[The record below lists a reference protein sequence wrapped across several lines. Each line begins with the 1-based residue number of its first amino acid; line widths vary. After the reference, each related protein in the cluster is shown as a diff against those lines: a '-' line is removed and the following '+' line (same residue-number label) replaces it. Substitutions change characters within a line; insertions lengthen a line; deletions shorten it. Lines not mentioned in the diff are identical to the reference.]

1 MRKIFGK
8 FVSVTLAAVVIVM
21 FALSSDD
28 KWCSR
33 VDKAFDESAL
43 GSFLNE
49 SKAGYGRYATGLP
62 GQAASVLAD
71 SGENGEN
78 GENGGTGENGGN
90 GGTEQDTGQT
100 ADTASTHR
108 ATDRDYEETDK
119 ISDGISVEGVY
130 ACGRLTG
137 IYEQTEGV
145 LVVNTTEVTDE
156 DGKKVNPADKK
167 VQCGDYIISV
177 NGRTVADK
185 EELSEAVN
193 DIMKEYDERHEDV
206 SNEEK
211 IYGDKSGTVESQK
224 EIINENKSDSGE
236 IKSEIN
242 KRMVKIK
249 FLRGGEEMSADITPV
264 RKDDGRYYMGI
275 WVKDDLAGIGTIT
288 YYTKDGRFGAL
299 GHGIGDGTQSG
310 NLLYANSGDLYS
322 MKLTKI
328 KKGKSGAPG
337 EIGGV
342 VYFGKKSHIGTL
354 DCNSNLGIY
363 GQLDSDELSEY
374 AAEDT
379 YYPVAGKDE
388 IHTGSAQMI
397 SEISGKLEKYN
408 LEITNIDKK
417 ATDTNKGMEL
427 KVTDDRLIELSGGI
441 VQGTSG
447 SPIIQ
452 DGKIIGAVTH
462 VFVDDPTGGYGI
474 CIDEML

>member
-1 MRKIFGK
+1 
-8 FVSVTLAAVVIVM
+8 
-21 FALSSDD
+21 
-28 KWCSR
+28 
-33 VDKAFDESAL
+33 
-43 GSFLNE
+43 
-49 SKAGYGRYATGLP
+49 
-62 GQAASVLAD
+62 
-71 SGENGEN
+71 
-78 GENGGTGENGGN
+78 
-90 GGTEQDTGQT
+90 
-100 ADTASTHR
+100 
-108 ATDRDYEETDK
+108 
-119 ISDGISVEGVY
+119 
-130 ACGRLTG
+130 
-137 IYEQTEGV
+137 
-145 LVVNTTEVTDE
+145 
-156 DGKKVNPADKK
+156 
-167 VQCGDYIISV
+167 
-177 NGRTVADK
+177 
-185 EELSEAVN
+185 
-193 DIMKEYDERHEDV
+193 
-206 SNEEK
+206 
-211 IYGDKSGTVESQK
+211 
-224 EIINENKSDSGE
+224 
-236 IKSEIN
+236 
-242 KRMVKIK
+242 
-249 FLRGGEEMSADITPV
+249 MSADITPV
-264 RKDDGRYYMGI
+264 RMDDGRYYMGI

-379 YYPVAGKDE
+379 YYLVAGKDE

>member
-1 MRKIFGK
+1 MRKFFGK
-8 FVSVTLAAVVIVM
+8 FVSVTLAAAVIAM

-78 GENGGTGENGGN
+78 GENGGTGENSGN
-90 GGTEQDTGQT
+90 GGTEQGIGQT
-100 ADTASTHR
+100 ADTASTH
-108 ATDRDYEETDK
+108 RDYEETDK

-167 VQCGDYIISV
+167 VQCGDYILSV

-193 DIMKEYDERHEDV
+193 DIMKEYDERHEDE
-206 SNEEK
+206 SNE
-211 IYGDKSGTVESQK
+211 DKSGTVESQK
-224 EIINENKSDSGE
+224 EIINKNKSDSGE

-242 KRMVKIK
+242 KRRVKIK
-249 FLRGGEEMSADITPV
+249 FLRGGEKMSADITPV
-264 RKDDGRYYMGI
+264 RMDDGRYYMGI

-328 KKGKSGAPG
+328 KKGKAGAPG

>member
-1 MRKIFGK
+1 MRKFFGK
-8 FVSVTLAAVVIVM
+8 FVSVTLAAAVIAM

-78 GENGGTGENGGN
+78 GENGGNGGN
-90 GGTEQDTGQT
+90 GENSGNEQDIGQT

-119 ISDGISVEGVY
+119 ISDGIRVEGVY

-156 DGKKVNPADKK
+156 DGKKVNPADKR
-167 VQCGDYIISV
+167 VQCGDYILSV

-193 DIMKEYDERHEDV
+193 DIMKEYDE
-206 SNEEK
+206 
-211 IYGDKSGTVESQK
+211 SGTVESQK
-224 EIINENKSDSGE
+224 EIINENKSDSDE

-249 FLRGGEEMSADITPV
+249 FLRGGKEMSADITPV
-264 RKDDGRYYMGI
+264 RMDDGRYYMGI

-328 KKGKSGAPG
+328 KKGKAGAPG

>member
-1 MRKIFGK
+1 MRKFFGK
-8 FVSVTLAAVVIVM
+8 FVSVTLAAAVIAM

-33 VDKAFDESAL
+33 VDKAFDESVL
-43 GSFLNE
+43 GSFLSE
-49 SKAGYGRYATGLP
+49 SKGDYGRYATGLS
-62 GQAASVLAD
+62 GQTASVSAD

-78 GENGGTGENGGN
+78 GENGGNDGNGGN
-90 GGTEQDTGQT
+90 GGTGQVIGQT
-100 ADTASTHR
+100 ADTAPADR
-108 ATDRDYEETDK
+108 ATDSDYQETGK
-119 ISDGISVEGVY
+119 ICDSTGVEGVY

-167 VQCGDYIISV
+167 VKCGDYILSV

-193 DIMKEYDERHEDV
+193 DIMKEYDENLDESLKDKGNED
-206 SNEEK
+206 K
-211 IYGDKSGTVESQK
+211 
-224 EIINENKSDSGE
+224 

-242 KRMVKIK
+242 KRTVNIK
-249 FLRGGEEMSADITPV
+249 FLRGGEEMSADIAPV
-264 RKDDGRYYMGI
+264 RMDDGRYYMGI

-288 YYTKDGRFGAL
+288 YYTKNGRFGAL

-328 KKGKSGAPG
+328 KKGKAGTPG

-408 LEITNIDKK
+408 LEITNVDKK

-427 KVTDDRLIELSGGI
+427 KVTDERLIELSGGI

>member
-1 MRKIFGK
+1 MRKFFGK
-8 FVSVTLAAVVIVM
+8 FVSVTLAAAVIAM

-78 GENGGTGENGGN
+78 GENGGNGGN
-90 GGTEQDTGQT
+90 GENSGNEQDIGQT

-119 ISDGISVEGVY
+119 ISDGIRVEGVY

-156 DGKKVNPADKK
+156 DGKKVNPADKR
-167 VQCGDYIISV
+167 VQCGDYILSV

-193 DIMKEYDERHEDV
+193 DIMKEYDE
-206 SNEEK
+206 
-211 IYGDKSGTVESQK
+211 SGTVESQK
-224 EIINENKSDSGE
+224 EIINENKSDSDE

-249 FLRGGEEMSADITPV
+249 FLRGGKEMSADITPV
-264 RKDDGRYYMGI
+264 RMDDGRYYMGI

-462 VFVDDPTGGYGI
+462 V
-474 CIDEML
+474 

>member
-1 MRKIFGK
+1 MRKFFGK
-8 FVSVTLAAVVIVM
+8 FVSITLAAAVIAM

-49 SKAGYGRYATGLP
+49 SKAGYRRYATGLP

-78 GENGGTGENGGN
+78 GENGGT
-90 GGTEQDTGQT
+90 EQDIGQT
-100 ADTASTHR
+100 VDTASTHR
-108 ATDRDYEETDK
+108 VADRDYEETDK

-167 VQCGDYIISV
+167 VQCGDYILSV
-177 NGRTVADK
+177 NGRTVTDK

-193 DIMKEYDERHEDV
+193 DIMKQYDERHED
-206 SNEEK
+206 E
-211 IYGDKSGTVESQK
+211 SGTVESQK
-224 EIINENKSDSGE
+224 EIINENKSDSGK

-249 FLRGGEEMSADITPV
+249 FLRGGEKMSADITPV
-264 RKDDGRYYMGI
+264 RMDDGRYYMGI

-328 KKGKSGAPG
+328 KKGKAGAPG

-427 KVTDDRLIELSGGI
+427 KVTDNRLIELSGGI

>member
-1 MRKIFGK
+1 MRKFFGK
-8 FVSVTLAAVVIVM
+8 FVSVTLAAAVIVM

-33 VDKAFDESAL
+33 VDKAFDESVL
-43 GSFLNE
+43 GSFLSE
-49 SKAGYGRYATGLP
+49 SKGDYGRYATGLS
-62 GQAASVLAD
+62 GQTASVSAD

-78 GENGGTGENGGN
+78 GGNDGNVGTG
-90 GGTEQDTGQT
+90 QVIGQT
-100 ADTASTHR
+100 AHTASTDR
-108 ATDRDYEETDK
+108 ATDSDYQETGK
-119 ISDGISVEGVY
+119 ICDGKSVEGVY

-167 VQCGDYIISV
+167 VKCGDYILSV

-193 DIMKEYDERHEDV
+193 DIMKQYDE
-206 SNEEK
+206 SND
-211 IYGDKSGTVESQK
+211 DK
-224 EIINENKSDSGE
+224 

-242 KRMVKIK
+242 KRTVKIK
-249 FLRGGEEMSADITPV
+249 FLRGGEEMSADIAPV
-264 RKDDGRYYMGI
+264 RMDDGRYYMGI

-328 KKGKSGAPG
+328 KKGKAGTPG

-379 YYPVAGKDE
+379 YYPVACKDE

-427 KVTDDRLIELSGGI
+427 KVTDERLIELSGGI

>member
-1 MRKIFGK
+1 MRKFFGK
-8 FVSVTLAAVVIVM
+8 FVSVTLAAVVIAM

-62 GQAASVLAD
+62 GQTASVLAD
-71 SGENGEN
+71 SGENGGN
-78 GENGGTGENGGN
+78 GENS
-90 GGTEQDTGQT
+90 GTEQDIGQT

-167 VQCGDYIISV
+167 VQCGDYILSV

-193 DIMKEYDERHEDV
+193 DIMKQYDESHED
-206 SNEEK
+206 K
-211 IYGDKSGTVESQK
+211 CGTVESQK

-242 KRMVKIK
+242 KRMVKVK
-249 FLRGGEEMSADITPV
+249 FLRGGEKMSADITPV
-264 RKDDGRYYMGI
+264 RMDDGRYYMGI

-388 IHTGSAQMI
+388 IHTGRAQMI

>member
-1 MRKIFGK
+1 MRKFFGK
-8 FVSVTLAAVVIVM
+8 FVSVTLAAAVIAM

-78 GENGGTGENGGN
+78 GENGGNGGN
-90 GGTEQDTGQT
+90 GENSGNEQDIGQT

-119 ISDGISVEGVY
+119 ISDGIRVEGVY

-156 DGKKVNPADKK
+156 DGKKVNPADKR
-167 VQCGDYIISV
+167 VQCGDYILSV

-193 DIMKEYDERHEDV
+193 DIMKEYDE
-206 SNEEK
+206 
-211 IYGDKSGTVESQK
+211 SGTVESQK
-224 EIINENKSDSGE
+224 EIINENKSGSDE

-249 FLRGGEEMSADITPV
+249 FLRGGKEMSADITPV
-264 RKDDGRYYMGI
+264 RMDDGRYYMGI

>member
-1 MRKIFGK
+1 MRKFFGK
-8 FVSVTLAAVVIVM
+8 FVSVTLAAAVIAM

-33 VDKAFDESAL
+33 VDKAFDESVL
-43 GSFLNE
+43 GSFLSE
-49 SKAGYGRYATGLP
+49 SKGDYGRYATGLS
-62 GQAASVLAD
+62 GQTASVSAD

-78 GENGGTGENGGN
+78 GGNDGNGGTG
-90 GGTEQDTGQT
+90 QVIGQT
-100 ADTASTHR
+100 ADTASTDR
-108 ATDRDYEETDK
+108 ATDSDYQETGK
-119 ISDGISVEGVY
+119 ICDGTRVEGVY

-167 VQCGDYIISV
+167 VKCGDYILSV

-193 DIMKEYDERHEDV
+193 DIMKQYDE
-206 SNEEK
+206 SND
-211 IYGDKSGTVESQK
+211 DK
-224 EIINENKSDSGE
+224 

-242 KRMVKIK
+242 KRTVKIK
-249 FLRGGEEMSADITPV
+249 FLRGGEEMSADIAPV
-264 RKDDGRYYMGI
+264 RMDDGRYYMGI

-328 KKGKSGAPG
+328 KKGKAGTPG

-417 ATDTNKGMEL
+417 AADTNKGMEL
-427 KVTDDRLIELSGGI
+427 KVTDERLIELSGGI

>member
-1 MRKIFGK
+1 MRKFFGK
-8 FVSVTLAAVVIVM
+8 FVSVTLAAAVIAM

-33 VDKAFDESAL
+33 VDKAFDESVL
-43 GSFLNE
+43 GSFLSE
-49 SKAGYGRYATGLP
+49 SKGDYGRYATGLS
-62 GQAASVLAD
+62 GQTASVSAD

-78 GENGGTGENGGN
+78 GGNDGNGGTG
-90 GGTEQDTGQT
+90 QVIGQT
-100 ADTASTHR
+100 ADTVPA
-108 ATDRDYEETDK
+108 DRDTDSDYQETGK
-119 ISDGISVEGVY
+119 ICDGTRVEGVY

-167 VQCGDYIISV
+167 VKCGDYILSV

-193 DIMKEYDERHEDV
+193 DIMKEYDENLDESLKDK
-206 SNEEK
+206 SNE
-211 IYGDKSGTVESQK
+211 DK
-224 EIINENKSDSGE
+224 

-242 KRMVKIK
+242 KRTVKIK
-249 FLRGGEEMSADITPV
+249 FLRGGEEMSADIAPV
-264 RKDDGRYYMGI
+264 RMDDGRYYMGI

-328 KKGKSGAPG
+328 KKGKAGTPG

-427 KVTDDRLIELSGGI
+427 KVTDERLIELSGGI

-474 CIDEML
+474 CIDKML

>member
-1 MRKIFGK
+1 MRKFFGK
-8 FVSVTLAAVVIVM
+8 FVSVTLAAAVIAM

-33 VDKAFDESAL
+33 VDKAFDESVL
-43 GSFLNE
+43 GSFLSE
-49 SKAGYGRYATGLP
+49 SKGDYGRYATGLS
-62 GQAASVLAD
+62 GQTASVSAD

-78 GENGGTGENGGN
+78 GGNDGNGGN
-90 GGTEQDTGQT
+90 GGTGQVIGQT
-100 ADTASTHR
+100 ADTAPADR
-108 ATDRDYEETDK
+108 ATDSDYQETGK
-119 ISDGISVEGVY
+119 ICDSTGVEGVY

-167 VQCGDYIISV
+167 VKCGDYILSV

-193 DIMKEYDERHEDV
+193 DIMKEYDENLDESLKDKGNED
-206 SNEEK
+206 K
-211 IYGDKSGTVESQK
+211 
-224 EIINENKSDSGE
+224 

-242 KRMVKIK
+242 KRTVNIK
-249 FLRGGEEMSADITPV
+249 FLRGGEEMSADIAPV
-264 RKDDGRYYMGI
+264 RMDDGRYYMGI

-288 YYTKDGRFGAL
+288 YYTKNGRFGAL

-328 KKGKSGAPG
+328 KKGKAGTPG

>member
-1 MRKIFGK
+1 MESASELIGRAVRELSQ
-8 FVSVTLAAVVIVM
+8 VSGYDTDVE
-21 FALSSDD
+21 ALESQLSEIDSLLSDFNHEI
-28 KWCSR
+28 SGYISQ
-33 VDKAFDESAL
+33 AEFDEETFYETQKRLDEINHLKSKYGNSIDDILIA
-43 GSFLNE
+43 LNE
-49 SKAGYGRYATGLP
+49 KRERI
-62 GQAASVLAD
+62 SVLNDYD
-71 SGENGEN
+71 SYLQKL
-78 GENGGTGENGGN
+78 
-90 GGTEQDTGQT
+90 EQQL
-100 ADTASTHR
+100 AKKEKELAQ
-108 ATDRDYEETDK
+108 
-119 ISDGISVEGVY
+119 ISDEVSEIRQGSAVK
-130 ACGRLTG
+130 
-137 IYEQTEGV
+137 
-145 LVVNTTEVTDE
+145 LV
-156 DGKKVNPADKK
+156 
-167 VQCGDYIISV
+167 S
-177 NGRTVADK
+177 
-185 EELSEAVN
+185 
-193 DIMKEYDERHEDV
+193 
-206 SNEEK
+206 
-211 IYGDKSGTVESQK
+211 
-224 EIINENKSDSGE
+224 E
-236 IKSEIN
+236 IKLEIN

-249 FLRGGEEMSADITPV
+249 FLRGGKEMSADITPV
-264 RKDDGRYYMGI
+264 RMDDGRYYMGI

>member
-1 MRKIFGK
+1 MRKFFGK
-8 FVSVTLAAVVIVM
+8 FVSVTLAAAVIAM

-33 VDKAFDESAL
+33 VDKAFDESVL
-43 GSFLNE
+43 GSFLSE
-49 SKAGYGRYATGLP
+49 SKGDYGRYATGLS
-62 GQAASVLAD
+62 GQTASVSAD

-78 GENGGTGENGGN
+78 GGNDGNVGTG
-90 GGTEQDTGQT
+90 QAIGQT
-100 ADTASTHR
+100 AETASTDR
-108 ATDRDYEETDK
+108 ATDSDYQETGKMCD
-119 ISDGISVEGVY
+119 STGVEGVY

-167 VQCGDYIISV
+167 VKCGDYILSV

-193 DIMKEYDERHEDV
+193 DIMKQYDE
-206 SNEEK
+206 SNDGK
-211 IYGDKSGTVESQK
+211 
-224 EIINENKSDSGE
+224 

-242 KRMVKIK
+242 KRTVKIK
-249 FLRGGEEMSADITPV
+249 FLRGGEEMSADIAPV
-264 RKDDGRYYMGI
+264 RMDDGRYYMGI

-328 KKGKSGAPG
+328 KKGKAGTPG

-363 GQLDSDELSEY
+363 GQLDSEELSEY

-427 KVTDDRLIELSGGI
+427 KVTDERLIELSGGI

>member
-1 MRKIFGK
+1 MRKFFGK
-8 FVSVTLAAVVIVM
+8 FVSVTLAAAVIAM

-33 VDKAFDESAL
+33 VDKAFDESVL
-43 GSFLNE
+43 GSFLSE
-49 SKAGYGRYATGLP
+49 SKGDYGRYATGLS
-62 GQAASVLAD
+62 GQAASVSAD

-78 GENGGTGENGGN
+78 GGTG
-90 GGTEQDTGQT
+90 QAIGQT
-100 ADTASTHR
+100 ADTAPAER
-108 ATDRDYEETDK
+108 ATDSDYQETGK
-119 ISDGISVEGVY
+119 ICDSTGVEGVY

-167 VQCGDYIISV
+167 VKCGDYILSV

-193 DIMKEYDERHEDV
+193 DIMKEYDE
-206 SNEEK
+206 SND
-211 IYGDKSGTVESQK
+211 DK
-224 EIINENKSDSGE
+224 

-242 KRMVKIK
+242 KRTVKIK
-249 FLRGGEEMSADITPV
+249 FLRGGEEMSADIAPV
-264 RKDDGRYYMGI
+264 RMDDGRYYMGI

-328 KKGKSGAPG
+328 KKGKAGTPG

-427 KVTDDRLIELSGGI
+427 KVTDERLIELSGGI

>member
-1 MRKIFGK
+1 MRKFFGK
-8 FVSVTLAAVVIVM
+8 FVSVTLAAAVIAM

-78 GENGGTGENGGN
+78 SGNGGNGGN
-90 GGTEQDTGQT
+90 GGTEQGIGQT

-119 ISDGISVEGVY
+119 ISDGISVKGVY

-167 VQCGDYIISV
+167 VKCGDYILSV

-193 DIMKEYDERHEDV
+193 DIMKEYDENLKDKSNEDK
-206 SNEEK
+206 SHEEK
-211 IYGDKSGTVESQK
+211 INEEQEVKSK
-224 EIINENKSDSGE
+224 
-236 IKSEIN
+236 IN
-242 KRMVKIK
+242 KRTVNIK
-249 FLRGGEEMSADITPV
+249 FLRGSEEMSADIAPV
-264 RKDDGRYYMGI
+264 RMDDGRYYMGI

-328 KKGKSGAPG
+328 KKGKAGTPG

-379 YYPVAGKDE
+379 YYPVADKDE

-427 KVTDDRLIELSGGI
+427 KVTDERLIELSGGI

>member
-1 MRKIFGK
+1 MRKFFGK
-8 FVSVTLAAVVIVM
+8 FVSVTLAAVVIAM

-49 SKAGYGRYATGLP
+49 SKAGYGRYATGLS
-62 GQAASVLAD
+62 GQTASVSAD
-71 SGENGEN
+71 LGEN
-78 GENGGTGENGGN
+78 GENGGNYQETGKIC
-90 GGTEQDTGQT
+90 D
-100 ADTASTHR
+100 ST
-108 ATDRDYEETDK
+108 
-119 ISDGISVEGVY
+119 SVEGVY

-167 VQCGDYIISV
+167 VKCGDYILSV

-193 DIMKEYDERHEDV
+193 DIMKEYDENLKDKSNEDK
-206 SNEEK
+206 SHEEK
-211 IYGDKSGTVESQK
+211 INEEQEVKSK
-224 EIINENKSDSGE
+224 
-236 IKSEIN
+236 IN
-242 KRMVKIK
+242 KRTVNIK
-249 FLRGGEEMSADITPV
+249 FLRGSEEMSADIAPV
-264 RKDDGRYYMGI
+264 RMDDGRYYMGI

-388 IHTGSAQMI
+388 IHTGRAQMI

>member
-1 MRKIFGK
+1 MRKFFGK
-8 FVSVTLAAVVIVM
+8 FVSVTLAAVVIAM

-49 SKAGYGRYATGLP
+49 SKAGYGRYATGLS
-62 GQAASVLAD
+62 GQAASVSAD
-71 SGENGEN
+71 LGEN
-78 GENGGTGENGGN
+78 GENGGNYQETGKIC
-90 GGTEQDTGQT
+90 D
-100 ADTASTHR
+100 ST
-108 ATDRDYEETDK
+108 
-119 ISDGISVEGVY
+119 SVEGVY

-167 VQCGDYIISV
+167 VKCGDYILSV

-193 DIMKEYDERHEDV
+193 DIMKEYDENLKDKSNEDK
-206 SNEEK
+206 SHEEK
-211 IYGDKSGTVESQK
+211 INEEQEVKSK
-224 EIINENKSDSGE
+224 
-236 IKSEIN
+236 IN
-242 KRMVKIK
+242 KRTVNIK
-249 FLRGGEEMSADITPV
+249 FLRGSEEMSADIAPV
-264 RKDDGRYYMGI
+264 RMDDGRYYMGI

-328 KKGKSGAPG
+328 KKGKAGAPG

-379 YYPVAGKDE
+379 YYPVADKDE

>member
-1 MRKIFGK
+1 MRKFFGK
-8 FVSVTLAAVVIVM
+8 FVSVTLAAAVIAM

-78 GENGGTGENGGN
+78 GENGGTGENSGN
-90 GGTEQDTGQT
+90 GGTEQGIGQT

-108 ATDRDYEETDK
+108 DYEETDK
-119 ISDGISVEGVY
+119 ISAGISVEGVY

-167 VQCGDYIISV
+167 VQCGDYILSV

-193 DIMKEYDERHEDV
+193 DIMKQHDE
-206 SNEEK
+206 SNE
-211 IYGDKSGTVESQK
+211 DKSGTVESQK

-249 FLRGGEEMSADITPV
+249 FLRGGEKMSADITPV
-264 RKDDGRYYMGI
+264 RMDDGRYYMGI

-328 KKGKSGAPG
+328 KKGKAGAPG

>member
-1 MRKIFGK
+1 MRKFFGK
-8 FVSVTLAAVVIVM
+8 FVSVTLAGAVIVM

-33 VDKAFDESAL
+33 VDKAFDESVL
-43 GSFLNE
+43 GSFLSE
-49 SKAGYGRYATGLP
+49 SKGDYGRYATGLS
-62 GQAASVLAD
+62 GQTASVSAD

-78 GENGGTGENGGN
+78 GGNDGNGGN
-90 GGTEQDTGQT
+90 GGTGQVIGQT
-100 ADTASTHR
+100 ADTAP
-108 ATDRDYEETDK
+108 ADRDTDSDYQETGK
-119 ISDGISVEGVY
+119 ICDGTRVDGVY

-167 VQCGDYIISV
+167 VKCGDYILSV

-193 DIMKEYDERHEDV
+193 DIMKEYDENLDESLKDK
-206 SNEEK
+206 SNE
-211 IYGDKSGTVESQK
+211 D
-224 EIINENKSDSGE
+224 E

-242 KRMVKIK
+242 KRTVKIK
-249 FLRGGEEMSADITPV
+249 FLRGGEEMSADIAPV
-264 RKDDGRYYMGI
+264 RMDDGRYYMGI

-328 KKGKSGAPG
+328 KKGKAGTPG

-379 YYPVAGKDE
+379 YYPVACKDE

-427 KVTDDRLIELSGGI
+427 KVTDERLIELSGGI

>member
-1 MRKIFGK
+1 MRKFFGK
-8 FVSVTLAAVVIVM
+8 FVSVTLAAAVIAM

-33 VDKAFDESAL
+33 VDKAFDESVL
-43 GSFLNE
+43 GSFLSE
-49 SKAGYGRYATGLP
+49 SKGDYGRYATGLS
-62 GQAASVLAD
+62 GQTASVSAD

-78 GENGGTGENGGN
+78 GGNDGNGGTG
-90 GGTEQDTGQT
+90 QVIGQT
-100 ADTASTHR
+100 ADTAST
-108 ATDRDYEETDK
+108 DRDTDSDYQDTDK
-119 ISDGISVEGVY
+119 LCDGKSVEGVY

-167 VQCGDYIISV
+167 VKCGDYILSV
-177 NGRTVADK
+177 NGHTVADK

-193 DIMKEYDERHEDV
+193 DIMKEYDENLDE
-206 SNEEK
+206 SLK
-211 IYGDKSGTVESQK
+211 DKS
-224 EIINENKSDSGE
+224 NENK

-242 KRMVKIK
+242 KRTVKIK
-249 FLRGGEEMSADITPV
+249 FLRDGEEMSADITPV
-264 RKDDGRYYMGI
+264 RMDDGRYYMGI

-328 KKGKSGAPG
+328 KKGKAGTPG

-379 YYPVAGKDE
+379 YYPVACKDE

-427 KVTDDRLIELSGGI
+427 KVTDERLIELSGGI

>member
-1 MRKIFGK
+1 MRKFFGK
-8 FVSVTLAAVVIVM
+8 FVSVTLAAAVIAM

-78 GENGGTGENGGN
+78 GENGGNGGN
-90 GGTEQDTGQT
+90 GGTEQDIGQT

-108 ATDRDYEETDK
+108 AADRDYEETDK

-167 VQCGDYIISV
+167 VQCGDYILSV

-193 DIMKEYDERHEDV
+193 DIMKEYDENLDESLKDK
-206 SNEEK
+206 SNE
-211 IYGDKSGTVESQK
+211 DK
-224 EIINENKSDSGE
+224 

-242 KRMVKIK
+242 KRTVKIK
-249 FLRGGEEMSADITPV
+249 FLRGGEEMSADIAPV
-264 RKDDGRYYMGI
+264 RMDDGRYYMGI

-328 KKGKSGAPG
+328 KKGKAGTPG

-379 YYPVAGKDE
+379 YYPVACKDE

-427 KVTDDRLIELSGGI
+427 KVTDERLIELSGGI

>member
-1 MRKIFGK
+1 MRKFFGK
-8 FVSVTLAAVVIVM
+8 FVSVTLAAVVIAM

-71 SGENGEN
+71 SGKNGEN
-78 GENGGTGENGGN
+78 GENS
-90 GGTEQDTGQT
+90 GTEQDIGQT
-100 ADTASTHR
+100 ADTTSTHR
-108 ATDRDYEETDK
+108 AADRDYEETDK

-193 DIMKEYDERHEDV
+193 DIMKEYDE
-206 SNEEK
+206 
-211 IYGDKSGTVESQK
+211 SGTVESQK
-224 EIINENKSDSGE
+224 EIIDENKTNNSE

-242 KRMVKIK
+242 KRTVRIK
-249 FLRGGEEMSADITPV
+249 FLRGGEKMSADITPV
-264 RKDDGRYYMGI
+264 RMDDGRYYMGI

>member
-1 MRKIFGK
+1 MRKFFGK
-8 FVSVTLAAVVIVM
+8 FVSVTLAAAVIAM

-33 VDKAFDESAL
+33 VDKAFDESVL

-49 SKAGYGRYATGLP
+49 SKGDYGRYATGLS
-62 GQAASVLAD
+62 GQTASVSAD

-78 GENGGTGENGGN
+78 GGNDGNGGN
-90 GGTEQDTGQT
+90 GGTGQVIGQT
-100 ADTASTHR
+100 ANTASTDR
-108 ATDRDYEETDK
+108 ATDSDYQETGK
-119 ISDGISVEGVY
+119 ICDSTSVECVY

-167 VQCGDYIISV
+167 VKCGDYILSV

-193 DIMKEYDERHEDV
+193 DIMKQYDENLD
-206 SNEEK
+206 
-211 IYGDKSGTVESQK
+211 ESLK
-224 EIINENKSDSGE
+224 DESNENK

-242 KRMVKIK
+242 KRTVNIK
-249 FLRGGEEMSADITPV
+249 FLRGGEEMSADIAPV
-264 RKDDGRYYMGI
+264 RMDDGRYYMGI

-328 KKGKSGAPG
+328 KKGKAGTPG

-379 YYPVAGKDE
+379 YYPVADKDE

-427 KVTDDRLIELSGGI
+427 KVTDERLIELSGGI

>member
-1 MRKIFGK
+1 MRKFFGK
-8 FVSVTLAAVVIVM
+8 FVSVTLAAAVIAM

-33 VDKAFDESAL
+33 VDKVFDESAL

-78 GENGGTGENGGN
+78 GENGGTGENSGN
-90 GGTEQDTGQT
+90 GGTEQGIGQT

-108 ATDRDYEETDK
+108 DYEETDK
-119 ISDGISVEGVY
+119 ISAGIRVEGVY

-167 VQCGDYIISV
+167 VQCGDYILSV

-193 DIMKEYDERHEDV
+193 DIMKEYDERHED
-206 SNEEK
+206 
-211 IYGDKSGTVESQK
+211 KSGTVESQK

-242 KRMVKIK
+242 KRRVKIK

-264 RKDDGRYYMGI
+264 RMDDGKYYMGI

-310 NLLYANSGDLYS
+310 NLLYANSGDLYG

-328 KKGKSGAPG
+328 KKGKAGAPG

-388 IHTGSAQMI
+388 IHTGRAQMI